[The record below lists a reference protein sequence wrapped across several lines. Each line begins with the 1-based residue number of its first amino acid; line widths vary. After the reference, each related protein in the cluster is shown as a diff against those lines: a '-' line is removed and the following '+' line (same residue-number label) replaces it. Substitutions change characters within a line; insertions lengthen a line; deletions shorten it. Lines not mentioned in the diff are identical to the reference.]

1 MNYHPITN
9 AALKKLYYEEE
20 ESSTPVTRFVQ
31 EISDNIY
38 RVAKTSRS
46 RKYSVDDVTL
56 RNAYELSGYDGGPSM
71 FISEVAEKL
80 RRNFPEANIEY
91 FKEHAKLVIDWF

>member
-1 MNYHPITN
+1 MKHYPITN
-9 AALKKLYYEEE
+9 AALKKLYYQEV
-20 ESSTPVTRFVQ
+20 ESSSPITRIVE
-31 EISDNIY
+31 EISENIY
-38 RVAKTSRS
+38 DVAKTSRS

-56 RNAYELSGYDGGPSM
+56 RNAYDLSGYDGGPSM